1 MHRAQNED
9 ILLMAPGN
17 YGLDYL
23 KAAYHI
29 HPDQV
34 IKISNFIGDS
44 IDQMCIRDRHSC
56 VEHRISRCCII

>member
-1 MHRAQNED
+1 
-9 ILLMAPGN
+9 MAPGN

-44 IDQMCIRDRHSC
+44 IDLAVCEGASGIVLARC
-56 VEHRISRCCII
+56 V